1 MVFTILKKKITL
13 IFLSWATLW
22 QNRETFWWKNYIP
35 GIFNKKVYLENVF
48 RHIILLCMVICF
60 AVWCGITRGVAG
72 MVLYC
77 IVLYCT
83 ILYCMALYGIV
94 LYGTVWYDIV
104 LYGTVW
110 YCIALHCIVWH
121 GMALYCMVLY
131 ATVWYDI
138 VWYCMILYGMVW
150 YGMVLFLSW
159 ETLWHLLYKLKYWS
173 TYPEHN
179 NGQYNQ
185 NHMYNVH
192 SSGYTYCCSCI
203 YTNVNTTFRTS
214 RRDRLKK
221 KQGEINFCY

>member
-77 IVLYCT
+77 IVLY
-83 ILYCMALYGIV
+83 
-94 LYGTVWYDIV
+94 DIV

-110 YCIALHCIVWH
+110 YSIVWYCMVWYCIVWYCMVLYCIALHCMAWH
-121 GMALYCMVLY
+121 GIVLYGTVCYCMVWYCMVLY
-131 ATVWYDI
+131 DI
-138 VWYCMILYGMVW
+138 VWYGMVW
-150 YGMVLFLSW
+150 YGTVPFLRDAL
-159 ETLWHLLYKLKYWS
+159 TL
-173 TYPEHN
+173 
-179 NGQYNQ
+179 
-185 NHMYNVH
+185 V
-192 SSGYTYCCSCI
+192 
-203 YTNVNTTFRTS
+203 V
-214 RRDRLKK
+214 
-221 KQGEINFCY
+221 